1 MKKLLMLSVV
11 LFGAG
16 SVAAT
21 NVTHPFYG
29 PEAGKFLSDSSLT
42 YENIRMGGG
51 RFFLI
56 GNRHPEAAIL
66 SETLT
71 YGITSDW
78 SASVKVADTY
88 AFNWGGEGHEKYDN
102 PAWGVSTKYNILNDA
117 WKVQAEV
124 GYNQGFAHG
133 ALLGQDITT
142 FSYSG
147 AHHAK
152 DIFGTIK
159 AGYDAGDGFVPYAS
173 LTASQ
178 NVGADNKDP
187 SYVARFA
194 AYKDIGNNFSVDG
207 GLSYQWDSAK
217 IGNAR
222 QGFSKHFK
230 AWVADAGVNYL
241 FCDNMSVGVKGS
253 YLIKTNMD
261 SDFDWGIDD
270 AYTLGVN
277 LKVAF

>member
-51 RFFLI
+51 RFILM

-88 AFNWGGEGHEKYDN
+88 AFNWGATGHEKYDN

-117 WKVQAEV
+117 WKVQAEA

-133 ALLGQDITT
+133 T
-142 FSYSG
+142 FMGFDVPTFTYSG
-147 AHHAK
+147 DHHAK
-152 DIFGTIK
+152 DIYGTVK
-159 AGYDAGDGFVPYAS
+159 AGYEAGDGFVPYAS
-173 LTASQ
+173 LTVSQ
-178 NVGADNKDP
+178 NIGADNTDP
-187 SYVARFA
+187 SFITRVA
-194 AYKDIGNNFSVDG
+194 AYKDLGNSFTVDG

-217 IGNAR
+217 AWGW
-222 QGFSKHFK
+222 KHFR

-253 YLIKTNMD
+253 YLIKTNVD
-261 SDFDWGIDD
+261 NLGWPVDD

-277 LKVAF
+277 FKVAF